1 MLIHS
6 LGYILDSYEGDIG
19 SSRVHHTS
27 RVDPV
32 IYPSSNDARNDL
44 SESEPML
51 SVAIKIMIDP
61 RLDVK
66 VISQKKIQYTGFAS
80 IL

>member
-1 MLIHS
+1 MD
-6 LGYILDSYEGDIG
+6 YNEGDIG
-19 SSRVHHTS
+19 SSRFHQTS

-32 IYPSSNDARNDL
+32 IYPSSNDTRSGI

-66 VISQKKIQYTGFAS
+66 VNLQRKILAY
-80 IL
+80 

>member
-1 MLIHS
+1 M
-6 LGYILDSYEGDIG
+6 DSYEGDIG
-19 SSRVHHTS
+19 SRIHQTS

-32 IYPSSNDARNDL
+32 IYPSSNDVRSGL

-51 SVAIKIMIDP
+51 SVAIKITVDP

-66 VISQKKIQYTGFAS
+66 VHFQRKI
-80 IL
+80 LPCWLLE